1 MSSISP
7 RVRAAV
13 RAAAVLAVL
22 AVSAEAR
29 AQLTPGDHART
40 IIVDGRSRVYDV
52 HVPPGYDGSTA
63 VPLVIDFHGFT
74 SNKDEQAFVSGMIPL
89 SDVEGFIVV
98 HPQGI
103 SDSWNGGICCGPAM
117 AQGIDDVAFARA
129 IVIATATEAN
139 IDVFRVYATGLSNG
153 GAMSHRLGCEAAAIF
168 AAVAPMAFPL
178 PLSPL
183 SLCQP
188 VRPIG
193 VLHFAGLD
201 DTLVPYGGGGPA
213 GVPSAA
219 TSFAYWR
226 DENGCGMG
234 PPDETVVTGNS
245 YCETYTGC
253 DDGVEVGLCSI
264 DADDVGPFPGHILYF
279 NQDLV
284 LAEVAWDF
292 LSQFTAPP
300 AVCGDGIIGAGET
313 CDDGNAVAADGCG
326 ATCLAEACYA
336 CAGQPSVCVGDSTC
350 QSCERTVLKESAKL
364 AQASAKAIAKCELG
378 KIKGLHADPCP
389 DGSAADALAKASSK
403 FTSAIGKKCGG
414 GDQTCNGLGAN
425 GIAEI
430 APGALRWP
438 VVCPNLESSAVP
450 ACSAPI
456 EHCGDLGACIECIQ
470 DTAIEQTRALT
481 FDDLV
486 STNPAVEPELNKC
499 QQTIGKTSEKFLS
512 AKSKILQKCWDARIK
527 GKHGGTCPNPAG
539 VPGTPDRK
547 AADAIAKAESKHVAA
562 ICKACGGSDQ
572 SCDAAGTTPSGA
584 SFGGS
589 GGTGP
594 AADLTPVAIG
604 FAASCPAV
612 TVPGGPPCGEAI
624 ATLTDVVECL
634 VCVAEF
640 KVDCMDRTPVPQLAP
655 YPAECNP

>member
-1 MSSISP
+1 MISLSP

-13 RAAAVLAVL
+13 RAATILVVLA
-22 AVSAEAR
+22 AGAEAR
-29 AQLTPGDHART
+29 AQLTPGDHGRT

-52 HVPPGYDGSTA
+52 HVPPSYDGSTP

-74 SNKDEQAFVSGMIPL
+74 SNKEEQALVSGMISL
-89 SDVEGFIVV
+89 SDTEGFIVI

-103 SDSWNGGICCGPAM
+103 SDSWNGGICCGPAV
-117 AQGIDDVAFARA
+117 AQNVDDVAFARE
-129 IVIATATEAN
+129 IVIATATEAS

-183 SLCQP
+183 TLCQP
-188 VRPIG
+188 DRPIG

-201 DTLVPYGGGGPA
+201 DTLVPYGGGGLA

-219 TSFAYWR
+219 DSFAYWR

-234 PPDETVVTGNS
+234 APDETVVTGAS
-245 YCETYTGC
+245 YCETYTSC

-292 LSQFTAPP
+292 LSQFEAPP

-313 CDDGNAVAADGCG
+313 CDDGNVVAADGCG
-326 ATCLAEACYA
+326 ATCRAEACWA
-336 CAGQPSVCVGDSTC
+336 CAGQPSACVADSAC
-350 QSCERTVLKESAKL
+350 GNCERALLKEAAKL
-364 AQASAKAIAKCELG
+364 AQARAKILAKCEVA
-378 KIKGLHADPCP
+378 KIKGVHADPCP
-389 DGSAADALAKASSK
+389 DAGAADKLAQASSK
-403 FTSAIGKKCGG
+403 FSAAIGKKCGG
-414 GDQTCNGLGAN
+414 GDQVCNGLGAN
-425 GIAEI
+425 GEAEI

-438 VVCPNLESSAVP
+438 VVCPNLDGSAVP
-450 ACSAPI
+450 ACSASI
-456 EHCGDLGACIECIQ
+456 EHCGDVVACVECIQ
-470 DTAIEQTRALT
+470 ATGIEQARALT
-481 FDDLV
+481 FDDLIETDPV
-486 STNPAVEPELNKC
+486 LEPDLNTC
-499 QQTIGKTSEKFLS
+499 QQTIGKAAEKFLA
-512 AKSKILQKCWDARIK
+512 AKSKTLQKCWDARIK
-527 GKHGGTCPNPAG
+527 GKHGDTCPDPAG
-539 VPGTPDRK
+539 VPGSAGRK
-547 AADAIAKAESKHVAA
+547 AADAIAKAESKKAAA
-562 ICKACGGSDQ
+562 ICKACGGDDRN
-572 SCDAAGTTPSGA
+572 CDAAGTTPSGG

-589 GGTGP
+589 GGSGT
-594 AADLTPVAIG
+594 AADLTPAAIG

-612 TVPGGPPCGEAI
+612 TVPAGPACGGAVG
-624 ATLTDVVECL
+624 TLTDLVECL
-634 VCVAEF
+634 VCVAERQ
-640 KVDCMDRTPVPQLAP
+640 VDCIDRTSVPELVP